1 MMAQFFDI
9 DNLTTFYQK
18 NPNSIAFAYLGSRLI
33 DKGEYQEAIDLCRQ
47 GVQRHPQYAFG
58 HYILGMAY
66 YHLKNYNEAKKE
78 LELSLSYDP
87 ATPKGWEMLSAVN
100 EILNLSDDATD
111 SNLNSYLYDVF
122 NQEAV
127 NNFIVEKKTVQ
138 RDEEQIQETKEKTD
152 INIFDSDEELTDK
165 DIDELISTTTEK
177 EDKGDDF
184 LKTLDDVF
192 IEKGEDLPETGPELT
207 EETDEEEMI
216 SDDELNLDDIK
227 ESKEDIVSAQEFTSA
242 IDSFFSEYEEKGTEE
257 ETEVENEN
265 QIPDEEETKTTGPVE
280 TEGTEEISELDF
292 EDFKIDETEQTD
304 ESEQEQ
310 EQPKQK
316 YGPVFEVPEED
327 ETTSE
332 ATSGDFDSGEF
343 DQSDQDLIDITS
355 VVSDLIEEEEKDSE
369 AINDISSEQDQTKEE
384 PSQPEE
390 KAEEKAP
397 PEPEK
402 KEQKQ
407 PAIKTPD
414 VHELDQTVEL
424 KEDSEKSEGEAP
436 KKETAQFG
444 RPPILSP
451 TLGEIYIAQGRFEE
465 AIDVFQQLL
474 EKDPESA
481 RFKRKIQDLEMIL
494 QKRNMK

>member
-9 DNLTTFYQK
+9 DNLNKFYQK

-33 DKGEYQEAIDLCRQ
+33 DKGEYQEAIDLCRE

-78 LELSLSYDP
+78 LEFSLSYDP

-100 EILNLSDDATD
+100 EILNLTDDAND

-127 NNFIVEKKTVQ
+127 NNFIVENKTVQ
-138 RDEEQIQETKEKTD
+138 KDEEETQETKENTD

-192 IEKGEDLPETGPELT
+192 IEKGEELPETGTELT
-207 EETDEEEMI
+207 EDMDEGEI
-216 SDDELNLDDIK
+216 IGDEDLNLEDLK

-242 IDSFFSEYEEKGTEE
+242 IDSFFSEYEEHETDEEAEPENKSQMPDLE
-257 ETEVENEN
+257 ETE
-265 QIPDEEETKTTGPVE
+265 TSGPVE
-280 TEGTEEISELDF
+280 TEGTEEISEPDF
-292 EDFKIDETEQTD
+292 EDFKIDELEQT
-304 ESEQEQ
+304 EEPEPEQ
-310 EQPKQK
+310 EQPKSK

-327 ETTSE
+327 ETSPETAPNE
-332 ATSGDFDSGEF
+332 FETGEF
-343 DQSDQDLIDITS
+343 NQSDQDLIDISS
-355 VVSDLIEEEEKDSE
+355 VVSDLIEEEETDSDT
-369 AINDISSEQDQTKEE
+369 INDISFEPDQIKEE
-384 PSQPEE
+384 PTQPEKEAGE
-390 KAEEKAP
+390 KI
-397 PEPEK
+397 PEPKKKEK
-402 KEQKQ
+402 KP

-414 VHELDQTVEL
+414 VHELDRTVEL
-424 KEDSEKSEGEAP
+424 KEDSEKSEGEIP
-436 KKETAQFG
+436 RKETAKFG

-465 AIDVFQQLL
+465 AIDVFRQLL

-481 RFKRKIQDLEMIL
+481 RFKRKIQDLEIIL